1 MSIGSEPHKRQE
13 KQQQRAGETTH
24 SILIGNVRDERAS
37 RRGRVTVSE
46 DTHIFWW
53 FSKKEVVGNPAE
65 NSLQG
70 RDVEKKGKKSQMTKG
85 CGISGRQDG
94 GSECRQLSLQ
104 CWQGGE
110 GENQKDTNSTCPGSL
125 FCFA

>member
-1 MSIGSEPHKRQE
+1 MNPKKDNE

-24 SILIGNVRDERAS
+24 SVLIWNEREERAS
-37 RRGRVTVSE
+37 RRGRLTVPE
-46 DTHIFWW
+46 DTRMSSG

-70 RDVEKKGKKSQMTKG
+70 RDVEKGNRSQMTMG

-94 GSECRQLSLQ
+94 GSECRQLSVQ
-104 CWQGGE
+104 CWWGGE